1 MKQKVEKGFTLIE
14 TAIAIAV
21 LAMIALAGTA
31 VTFQA
36 LKATGQSN
44 DRMTA
49 IPQVQN
55 AGYWISRDAQMAKGI
70 LVDNLEPPKF
80 IILSWKDYENGATT
94 HHEVTYF
101 FEDLSGGV
109 GKLKRNHWSSA
120 GADEETLIA
129 QHIYYDPDDPDNT
142 DNTSIANYDSP
153 ELTVRLR
160 ALFGD
165 ASVTREYK
173 AVRRPN
179 L

>member
-14 TAIAIAV
+14 MAVAIAV
-21 LAMIALAGTA
+21 LAMIALAATA

-55 AGYWISRDAQMAKGI
+55 AGYWVSRDAQMAESI
-70 LVDNLEPPKF
+70 FVDNLQPSKF
-80 IILSWKDYENGATT
+80 IILNWKDYENGDTT
-94 HHEVTYF
+94 YHSVTYF
-101 FEDLSGGV
+101 FEDLSDGI
-109 GKLKRNHWSSA
+109 GKLKRKHWSSSA

-129 QHIYYDPDDPDNT
+129 QHIYYDPGDS
-142 DNTSIANYDSP
+142 DNTSIATYNSP

>member
-14 TAIAIAV
+14 VAVAIAV

-36 LKATGQSN
+36 LKATGKSN

-55 AGYWISRDAQMAKGI
+55 AGYWISLDTKMAEGI
-70 LVDNLEPPKF
+70 FVDNLEPPNF
-80 IILSWKDYENGATT
+80 IILNWKYYENGDTT

-101 FEDLSGGV
+101 FEDLSDGI
-109 GKLKRNHWSSA
+109 GKLKRNHWSSST

-129 QHIYYDPDDPDNT
+129 QHIYYDPDEPD
-142 DNTSIANYDSP
+142 TSIAIYNSPDFP
-153 ELTVRLR
+153 ELMVRLR

>member
-14 TAIAIAV
+14 VAVAIAV

-36 LKATGQSN
+36 LKATGKSN

-55 AGYWISRDAQMAKGI
+55 AGYWISLDTKMAEGI
-70 LVDNLEPPKF
+70 FVDNLEPPNF
-80 IILSWKDYENGATT
+80 IILNWKYYENGDTT
-94 HHEVTYF
+94 HHEVTYS
-101 FEDLSGGV
+101 FEDLSDGI

-120 GADEETLIA
+120 GAGEETLIA
-129 QHIYYDPDDPDNT
+129 QHIYYDPDDL

-173 AVRRPN
+173 AVRRHN

>member
-14 TAIAIAV
+14 VAMAIAV

-55 AGYWISRDAQMAKGI
+55 AGYWISRDAQMAESI
-70 LVDNLEPPKF
+70 FVDNLEPHDF
-80 IILSWKDYENGATT
+80 IILNWKDYENGDTT
-94 HHEVTYF
+94 HHEVKYF
-101 FEDLSGGV
+101 FEDLSDGI
-109 GKLKRNHWSSA
+109 GKLKRKHWRSST

-129 QHIYYDPDDPDNT
+129 QYICYDPGT
-142 DNTSIANYDSP
+142 DNTSIATYDSP

>member
-14 TAIAIAV
+14 IAVVIAV
-21 LAMIALAGTA
+21 LAMIAFAGTA

-44 DRMTA
+44 ERMTA

-55 AGYWISRDAQMAKGI
+55 AGYWISLDTRMAESI
-70 LVDNLEPPKF
+70 FVDNLEPPNF
-80 IILSWKDYENGATT
+80 MILNWKDYEIGDTT
-94 HHEVTYF
+94 HHSVTYF
-101 FEDLSGGV
+101 FEGLSGGI
-109 GKLKRNHWSSA
+109 GKLKRNHWSST
-120 GADEETLIA
+120 GADEDTLIA
-129 QHIYYDPDDPDNT
+129 QHIYYDPGDP
-142 DNTSIANYDSP
+142 DNTSIATYNSP

-160 ALFGD
+160 AIFGD

-179 L
+179 F